1 MKPLSYALDTT
12 WRTLLRDM
20 GVQPADVLRR
30 AHLPDDLLVQP
41 GVRLSPGDY
50 YRLWAAIEA
59 ELPGEPIGI
68 RLCQSVRTESFSP
81 PLFAALCSP
90 NLVVAVRRIAQYK
103 RLIGPIRME
112 VVQGRDTVSIEM
124 AWLDGPEPPP
134 VSFVAMEMLF
144 CVALARMGTREAV
157 RPLRVTTTVLPEPIS
172 AYEAY
177 LGTPIKRGT
186 THTVTFST
194 SDAERP
200 FLTSNEPMWNV
211 FEPQLRQR
219 LADLAVSASTAD
231 RVRAALLEALPSG
244 LVSADDIAGKL
255 ALSKRTLQRRIESEG
270 ASFLG
275 ILAATREELAR
286 HYLVKTRLPP
296 AEISFLLGFSEPNS
310 FFRAFK
316 GWTGMTPEAV
326 RHESVGADA

>member
-30 AHLPDDLLVQP
+30 ARLPDDLLLQP
-41 GVRLSPGDY
+41 TVRLPAADY
-50 YRLWAAIEA
+50 YRLWTAIEA

-68 RLCQSVRTESFSP
+68 RLCKSVRTESFSP

-90 NLVVAVRRIAQYK
+90 NLVVAAQRIAQYK
-103 RLIGPIRME
+103 RLIGPIRMD
-112 VVQGRDTVSIEM
+112 VTRGRGTVTLEM
-124 AWLDGPEPPP
+124 AWLDGPEQPP
-134 VSFVAMEMLF
+134 VSFVVMEMLF
-144 CVALARMGTREAV
+144 CVALARMGTREAIH
-157 RPLRVTTTVLPEPIS
+157 PLRVTTTVLPAPL
-172 AYEAY
+172 APYEAF
-177 LGTPIKRGT
+177 LGTPLQRGKA
-186 THTVTFST
+186 HAVTFST

-200 FLTSNEPMWNV
+200 FLTSNEPMWNA

-219 LADLAVSASTAD
+219 LADLAVSATTVE

-244 LVSADDIAGKL
+244 LVSADDIAARL
-255 ALSKRTLQRRIESEG
+255 AVGKRTLQRRIEAEG
-270 ASFLG
+270 SSFLG
-275 ILAATREELAR
+275 ILNATREELAR
-286 HYLVKTRLPP
+286 HYLSKTRLPP

-316 GWTGMTPEAV
+316 GWTGSTPETV
-326 RHESVGADA
+326 RQRADTSG